1 MYILEQRFLRGP
13 NVHADTPCLLSVID
27 LEDLYGISSKDIPGF
42 NDALLAT
49 LPSLNGQPLPLGQAR
64 GFAQRL
70 RAGTFLARVVEHVT
84 LTLQSMAGPTVGY
97 GRTRPASGHPA
108 DSRPGD
114 GRPGQYR
121 VVVQYAIE
129 KLAEPAFQL
138 ALDLVTALAK
148 GEVFEVEPRLQE
160 LRALGSRYSIGTS
173 TAAVLAAAHE
183 RGIPTSRI
191 TDEANLFQLGW
202 GSKQK
207 RLQATVTG
215 DTSYVAV
222 KIASDKQLTKALLTE
237 AGVPV
242 PEGGTATTV
251 EEAQRIAH
259 RLRVAVTI
267 KPLDGNQGKGVTT
280 TCSTPEEVATAFHF
294 AREYGRKIIIERFV
308 EGRDYRVLVAGGR
321 VAAASFRRPAHVLG
335 DGVSTITELVEIEN
349 RNPAR
354 GAGHSNVLTRLSLD
368 AHAEDML
375 RRQGYAPD
383 SVPATGACVELRSN
397 ANLSTG
403 GTAEDVTDSLP
414 DITRALCVRAA
425 RKIGLD
431 VAGID
436 IVCHDISIPLDEQ
449 GGAVIEVNA
458 APGIRMHQHPSK
470 GEARDAGEAIVDGL
484 MGQSNGRIPV
494 VAVTGTNGKTTTAL
508 MIGHTARV
516 AGLGTGVTTTE
527 GVFVNG
533 KRLVKGDCTGYWSA
547 RTVLSAPDVDFAVLE
562 TARGGILKRGLAFD
576 RCDVGVVL
584 NVAGDHLGLDGVETI
599 EDLAQ
604 VKAVVASSASKA
616 LVLNAEDAL
625 CVAMVR
631 RARPDAEIIFFSMDA
646 ENPMLLQHL
655 EDGGRGAYLQDN
667 AIVIADARLHQE
679 LMRVES
685 MPSTFGGRARY
696 NIANALAASAAL
708 MACGFSN
715 SQVADGL
722 STFVS
727 DSKTNP
733 LRTNV
738 FDVRGVTVIVDYAH
752 NAAAYAALGEMARA
766 LLPGQLVGIVTA
778 PGDRRDSDLVQIGEV
793 CGERF
798 DELVVYESQRRGRP
812 VGGAVDLIIEGIE
825 KVIGPSDTTHREIDV
840 DKAIRL
846 GLSLCRPGDV
856 LVFACGTSLK
866 TFIDALRVD
875 DPESADRIEAQTI

>member
-1 MYILEQRFLRGP
+1 VYILEQRFLRGP

-27 LEDLYGISSKDIPGF
+27 LEDLYGVSSKDIPGF
-42 NDALLAT
+42 NDALLET
-49 LPSLNGQPLPLGQAR
+49 LPSLHGQLLPLGQPG

-70 RAGTFLARVVEHVT
+70 RAGTYLARVVEHVS

-97 GRTRPASGHPA
+97 GRTRPAT
-108 DSRPGD
+108 

-138 ALDLVTALAK
+138 AVELVTALAN
-148 GEVFEVEPRLQE
+148 GEQFEIAPRLEE
-160 LRALGSRYSIGTS
+160 LRALGARYAIGTS

-191 TDEANLFQLGW
+191 TEEANLFQLGW

-207 RLQATVTG
+207 RLQATTTG

-222 KIASDKQLTKALLTE
+222 KIASDKQLTKALLME

-242 PEGGTATTV
+242 PEGGTVTTV
-251 EEAQRIAH
+251 EEAQRIAR
-259 RLRVAVTI
+259 RLRVPVTL

-280 TCSTPEEVATAFHF
+280 RCSTPEEVEKAFEF
-294 AREYGRKIIIERFV
+294 AREYGRRIIVERFV

-321 VAAASFRRPAHVLG
+321 IAAASFRRPAHVIG

-349 RNPAR
+349 QNPAR
-354 GAGHSNVLTRLSLD
+354 GAGHSNVLTRLALD

-383 SVPATGACVELRSN
+383 SVPAPGVCVELRSN

-403 GTAEDVTDSLP
+403 GTAEDVTDILP
-414 DITRALCVRAA
+414 ESTRALCVRAA
-425 RKIGLD
+425 NKIGLD

-436 IVCHDISIPLDEQ
+436 IVCRDIALPLDEQ

-458 APGIRMHQHPSK
+458 APGIRMHQHPSA
-470 GEARDAGEAIVDGL
+470 GQARDAGEAIVDGL
-484 MGQSNGRIPV
+484 MGPSNGRIPV
-494 VAVTGTNGKTTTAL
+494 VAVTGTNGKTTTTL
-508 MIGHTARV
+508 MIAHAVRV

-533 KRLVKGDCTGYWSA
+533 KRLVTGDCTGYWSA
-547 RTVLSAPDVDFAVLE
+547 RTVLSAPDVEFAVLE

-584 NVAGDHLGLDGVETI
+584 NVAADHLGLDGVDTI

-604 VKAVVASSASKA
+604 VKAVVAASSSKA
-616 LVLNAEDAL
+616 IVLNAEDPL
-625 CVAMVR
+625 CVAMAR
-631 RARPDAEIIFFSMDA
+631 RAKPGAEVIFFAMDA
-646 ENPMLLQHL
+646 ENPVLLQHL

-667 AIVIADARLHQE
+667 AIVVADGSLHQE
-679 LMRVES
+679 LMRVEA

-708 MACGFSN
+708 MASGFSN
-715 SQVADGL
+715 LQIAAGL

-752 NAAAYAALGEMARA
+752 NPAAYAALAEMARA

-778 PGDRRDSDLVQIGEV
+778 PGDRRDSDLIQIGEV

-798 DELVVYESQRRGRP
+798 DELVVYESQSRGRP

-825 KVIGPSDTTHREIDV
+825 KVVGPSDTTHREIEV

-846 GLSLCRPGDV
+846 GLSLCRAGDV
-856 LVFACGTSLK
+856 LVFACGSSLK

-875 DPESADRIEAQTI
+875 DPESADKIAAQAT

>member
-13 NVHADTPCLLSVID
+13 NVHADTPCLLSLID

-42 NDALLAT
+42 NDALLAA
-49 LPSLNGQPLPLGQAR
+49 LPSLHGQILPLGQPG

-70 RAGTFLARVVEHVT
+70 RAGTYLARVVEHVT
-84 LTLQSMAGPTVGY
+84 LSLQSLAGPTVGY
-97 GRTRPASGHPA
+97 GRTRPAA
-108 DSRPGD
+108 

-121 VVVQYAIE
+121 IVVQYAIE

-138 ALDLVTALAK
+138 AVDLVTALAK
-148 GEVFEVEPRLQE
+148 GEAFALEERLQE
-160 LRALGSRYSIGTS
+160 LRSLGARYAIGTS
-173 TAAVLAAAHE
+173 TAAVLAAAQE
-183 RGIPTSRI
+183 RGIPHSRI

-202 GSKQK
+202 GAKQK
-207 RLQATVTG
+207 RLQATTTG

-242 PEGGTATTV
+242 PEGGTVTTV
-251 EEAQRIAH
+251 EEAQRIAR
-259 RLRVAVTI
+259 RLRVPVTL

-280 TCSTPEEVATAFHF
+280 RCATPDEVATAFAF
-294 AREYGRKIIIERFV
+294 AREYGRRIIVERFV

-321 VAAASFRRPAHVLG
+321 VAAASLRRPAHVIG
-335 DGVSTITELVEIEN
+335 DGVSTISELVEIEN
-349 RNPAR
+349 QNPSR
-354 GAGHSNVLTRLSLD
+354 GSGHSNILTRLALD

-375 RRQGYAPD
+375 RRQGYSPD
-383 SVPATGACVELRSN
+383 SVPAPGICVELRSN

-403 GTAEDVTDSLP
+403 GTAEDCTDLLP
-414 DITRALCVRAA
+414 EATRALCVRAA
-425 RKIGLD
+425 NKIGLD

-436 IVCHDISIPLDEQ
+436 IVCRDIAIPLDEQ

-458 APGIRMHQHPSK
+458 APGIRMHQHPSA
-470 GEARDAGEAIVDGL
+470 GEARDAGAAIVDGL
-484 MGQSNGRIPV
+484 MGESDGRIPV
-494 VAVTGTNGKTTTAL
+494 VAVTGTNGKTTTTL
-508 MIGHTARV
+508 MIAHAARV

-533 KRLVKGDCTGYWSA
+533 RRLVKGDCTGYWPA
-547 RTVLSAPDVDFAVLE
+547 RSILAAPDVDFAVLE

-584 NVAGDHLGLDGVETI
+584 NVAADHLGLDGVETI

-616 LVLNAEDAL
+616 VVLNAEDLL
-625 CVAMVR
+625 CVSMAR
-631 RARPDAEIIFFSMDA
+631 RAKPDAEIIYFSMDA
-646 ENPMLLQHL
+646 ENPTLLQHL

-667 AIVIADARLHQE
+667 AIVIADANLHQE
-679 LMRVES
+679 LMRVEA

-708 MACGFSN
+708 MASGFSN
-715 SQVADGL
+715 LQIASGL

-727 DSKTNP
+727 DSKSNP
-733 LRTNV
+733 LRTNM

-752 NAAAYAALGEMARA
+752 NPAAYAALAEMARA

-798 DELVVYESQRRGRP
+798 DELVVYESQSRGRE
-812 VGGAVDLIIEGIE
+812 VGGAVDLIIAGIE
-825 KVIGPSDTTHREIDV
+825 KVVGPSDTTHREIEV

-846 GLSLCRPGDV
+846 GLSLCRAGDV
-856 LVFACGTSLK
+856 LVFACGSSLK

>member
-13 NVHADTPCLLSVID
+13 NIHADTPCLLSVVD

-42 NDALLAT
+42 NDALLAM
-49 LPSLNGQPLPLGQAR
+49 LPALNGQLMPAGQPG

-70 RAGTFLARVVEHVT
+70 RAGTYLARVVEQVT
-84 LTLQSMAGPTVGY
+84 LTLQSMAGPAVGY
-97 GRTRPASGHPA
+97 GRTRPAL
-108 DSRPGD
+108 
-114 GRPGQYR
+114 GRPGQFR
-121 VVVQYAIE
+121 IVVQYAVE

-138 ALDLVTALAK
+138 AIDLVTALAH
-148 GEVFEVEPRLQE
+148 GEAFELEPRMSP
-160 LRALGSRYSIGTS
+160 LRALGSRYAIGTS

-183 RGIPTSRI
+183 RGIPSQRI

-207 RLQATVTG
+207 RLQATTTG

-222 KIASDKQLTKALLTE
+222 KIASDKQLTKALLQE

-242 PEGGTATTV
+242 PEGATVTTV
-251 EEAQRIAH
+251 EEAQRIAR
-259 RLRVAVTI
+259 RLRAPVTL

-280 TCSTPEEVATAFHF
+280 RCTTPEEVARAFEF
-294 AREYGRKIIIERFV
+294 AREYGRRIVVERFV

-321 VAAASFRRPAHVLG
+321 IAAASFRRPAHVVG

-349 RNPAR
+349 QNPAR
-354 GAGHSNVLTRLSLD
+354 GAGHSNVLTRLALD

-383 SVPATGACVELRSN
+383 SVPGPGACVELRSN

-403 GTAEDVTDSLP
+403 GTAEDCTDLLP
-414 DITRALCVRAA
+414 ESTRGLCVRAA
-425 RKIGLD
+425 SKIGLD

-436 IVCHDISIPLDEQ
+436 IVCQDIAVPLDEQ
-449 GGAVIEVNA
+449 RGAVIEVNA
-458 APGIRMHQHPSK
+458 APGIRMHQHPSA
-470 GEARDAGEAIVDGL
+470 GEPRDAGEAIIDGL
-484 MGQSNGRIPV
+484 MGPSNGRIPL
-494 VAVTGTNGKTTTAL
+494 VAVTGTNGKTTTTL

-533 KRLVKGDCTGYWSA
+533 RRLVKGDCTGYWSA
-547 RTVLSAPDVDFAVLE
+547 RTILSAPDVDFAVLE

-584 NVAGDHLGLDGVETI
+584 NVAPDHLGLDGVDTI

-604 VKAVVASSASKA
+604 VKAVVAASSAKA
-616 LVLNAEDAL
+616 VVLNAQDAF
-625 CVAMVR
+625 CVQMVR
-631 RARPDAEIIFFSMDA
+631 RAKPGAEVIFFSMDP
-646 ENPMLLQHL
+646 ENPILLKHL
-655 EDGGRGAYLQDN
+655 EDGGRGTYVQDN
-667 AIVIADARLHQE
+667 AIVIADGMRQQE

-685 MPSTFGGRARY
+685 MPASFGGLARY
-696 NIANALAASAAL
+696 NIANGLAAAAAL
-708 MACGFSN
+708 MAAGFSN
-715 SQVADGL
+715 LQIAAGL

-752 NAAAYAALGEMARA
+752 NPAAYAALSEMARA

-778 PGDRRDSDLVQIGEV
+778 PGDRRDSDLIQIGEV

-798 DELVVYESQRRGRP
+798 DELVVYESQSRGRP
-812 VGGAVDLIIEGIE
+812 VGGAVDLIMEGAE
-825 KVIGPSDTTHREIDV
+825 NVVGPSDTLHREIEV

-846 GLSLCRPGDV
+846 GLSLCSPGDV
-856 LVFACGTSLK
+856 LVFACGSSIQ
-866 TFIDALRVD
+866 TFIDALRQD
-875 DPESADRIEAQTI
+875 DPESADKIAAQAS

>member
-13 NVHADTPCLLSVID
+13 NVHADTPCLLSVLD
-27 LEDLYGISSKDIPGF
+27 LEDLYGVSSKDIPGF
-42 NDALLAT
+42 NDAMLEALPKLHGQLLPT
-49 LPSLNGQPLPLGQAR
+49 GQPG

-70 RAGTFLARVVEHVT
+70 RAGTYLARVVEHVT

-97 GRTRPASGHPA
+97 GRTRPAA
-108 DSRPGD
+108 

-129 KLAEPAFQL
+129 KLAEPSFQL
-138 ALDLVTALAK
+138 AVDLVTALAK
-148 GEVFEVEPRLQE
+148 GEAFDLEPRLKE
-160 LRALGSRYSIGTS
+160 LRSLASRYSIGTS

-183 RGIPTSRI
+183 RGIPYSRI

-207 RLQATVTG
+207 RLQATTTG

-222 KIASDKQLTKALLTE
+222 KIASDKDLTKALLKE

-242 PEGGTATTV
+242 PEGGTVTTV
-251 EEAQRIAH
+251 EDAQRIAR
-259 RLRVAVTI
+259 RLRAPVTL

-280 TCSTPEEVATAFHF
+280 RCETPEEVEKAFAF
-294 AREYGRKIIIERFV
+294 AREYGRRIIVERFV

-321 VAAASFRRPAHVLG
+321 IAAASFRRPAHVEG

-349 RNPAR
+349 QNPAR
-354 GAGHSNVLTRLSLD
+354 GSGHSNVLTRLSLD

-375 RRQGYAPD
+375 RRQGYTPD
-383 SVPATGACVELRSN
+383 SVPGAGVCVELRSN

-403 GTAEDVTDSLP
+403 GTAEDCTDLLP
-414 DITRALCVRAA
+414 ESTRALCVRAA
-425 RKIGLD
+425 AKIGLD

-436 IVCHDISIPLDEQ
+436 IVCRDITVPLDEQ

-458 APGIRMHQHPSK
+458 APGIRMHQHPSR
-470 GEARDAGEAIVDGL
+470 GEPRDAGEAIVDGL
-484 MGQSNGRIPV
+484 MGRSNGRIPV
-494 VAVTGTNGKTTTAL
+494 IAVTGTNGKTTTTL
-508 MIGHTARV
+508 MIAHAARV

-576 RCDVGVVL
+576 QCDVGVVL
-584 NVAGDHLGLDGVETI
+584 NVAADHLGLDGVDTI

-616 LVLNAEDAL
+616 VVLNAEDAF
-625 CVAMVR
+625 CVSMVR
-631 RARPDAEIIFFSMDA
+631 RAKPGAEIIFFSMDA
-646 ENPMLLQHL
+646 ENPILLKHL

-667 AIVIADARLHQE
+667 AIVVADGNLHQE
-679 LMRVES
+679 LMRVEA
-685 MPSTFGGRARY
+685 MPASFGGRARY
-696 NIANALAASAAL
+696 NIANALAAAAAL
-708 MACGFSN
+708 MASGFSN
-715 SQVADGL
+715 LQIADGL

-752 NAAAYAALGEMARA
+752 NPAAYVALAEMARA

-798 DELVVYESQRRGRP
+798 DELVVYESQSRGRP

-825 KVIGPSDTTHREIDV
+825 KVIGPSDTTHREIEV

-846 GLSLCRPGDV
+846 GLSLCRAGDV
-856 LVFACGTSLK
+856 LVFACGSSLK

-875 DPESADRIEAQTI
+875 DPESADRIEAQAA

>member
-13 NVHADTPCLLSVID
+13 NLHADTPCLLSLID
-27 LEDLYGISSKDIPGF
+27 LEDLVGVSSKDIPGF
-42 NDALLAT
+42 NDALLAA
-49 LPSLNGQPLPLGQAR
+49 LPSLHGQILPLGQPG

-84 LTLQSMAGPTVGY
+84 LSLQSLAGPTVGY
-97 GRTRPASGHPA
+97 GRTRPAA
-108 DSRPGD
+108 

-121 VVVQYAIE
+121 IVVQYAIE
-129 KLAEPAFQL
+129 KLAEPSFQL
-138 ALDLVTALAK
+138 AVDLVTALAN
-148 GEVFEVEPRLQE
+148 GEPFDLAARLQE
-160 LRALGSRYSIGTS
+160 LRELGARYAIGTS

-183 RGIPTSRI
+183 RGIPTVRI

-202 GSKQK
+202 GARQK
-207 RLQATVTG
+207 RLQATTTG

-242 PEGGTATTV
+242 PEGATVTTL
-251 EEAQRIAH
+251 EEAQRIAR
-259 RLRVAVTI
+259 RLRVPVTL

-280 TCSTPEEVATAFHF
+280 GCSTPDDVAAAFAF
-294 AREYGRKIIIERFV
+294 AREYGRRIIVERFV

-321 VAAASFRRPAHVLG
+321 IAAASLRRPAHVMG
-335 DGVSTITELVEIEN
+335 DGVSTIAELVELEN

-354 GAGHSNVLTRLSLD
+354 GAGHSNVLTRLALD
-368 AHAEDML
+368 AHAEDLL
-375 RRQGYAPD
+375 RRQGYSPD
-383 SVPATGACVELRSN
+383 SVPSPGICVELRSN

-403 GTAEDVTDSLP
+403 GTAEDCTDLLP
-414 DITRALCVRAA
+414 EATRALCVRAA
-425 RKIGLD
+425 NKIGLD

-436 IVCHDISIPLDEQ
+436 IVCRDIALPLDEQ

-458 APGIRMHQHPSK
+458 APGIRMHQHPSA
-470 GEARDAGEAIVDGL
+470 GAPRDAGEAIVDGL
-484 MGQSNGRIPV
+484 MGGSDGRIPV
-494 VAVTGTNGKTTTAL
+494 VAVTGTNGKTTTTL
-508 MIGHTARV
+508 MIAHTARV

-533 KRLVKGDCTGYWSA
+533 RRLVKGDCTGYWSA
-547 RTVLSAPDVDFAVLE
+547 RSILAAPDVDFAVLE

-584 NVAGDHLGLDGVETI
+584 NVAADHLGLDGVETI

-604 VKAVVASSASKA
+604 VKAVVAASAAKA
-616 LVLNAEDAL
+616 VVLNAEDAL
-625 CVAMVR
+625 CVAMAR
-631 RARPDAEIIFFSMDA
+631 RARPDAEIIYFSMDA
-646 ENPMLLQHL
+646 EHPTLLQHL

-667 AIVIADARLHQE
+667 AIVIADANLHQE
-679 LMRVES
+679 LMRVEA
-685 MPSTFGGRARY
+685 MPSSVGGRARY

-708 MACGFSN
+708 MASGFSN
-715 SQVADGL
+715 LQIASGL

-733 LRTNV
+733 LRTNM

-752 NAAAYAALGEMARA
+752 NPAAYAALAEMARA
-766 LLPGQLVGIVTA
+766 LLPRQLVGIVTA
-778 PGDRRDSDLVQIGEV
+778 PGDRRDGDLVRIGEV
-793 CGERF
+793 CGEHF
-798 DELVVYESQRRGRP
+798 DELVVYESQSRGRD

-825 KVIGPSDTTHREIDV
+825 NVVGPSDTTHREIEV

-846 GLSLCRPGDV
+846 GLSLCRAGDV
-856 LVFACGTSLK
+856 LVFACGSSLA
-866 TFIDALRVD
+866 TFIEALRVD
-875 DPESADRIEAQTI
+875 DPESADRIAAQTV

>member
-1 MYILEQRFLRGP
+1 VYILEQRFLRGP
-13 NVHADTPCLLSVID
+13 NVHADTPCLLSVLD

-42 NDALLAT
+42 NDALLAA
-49 LPSLNGQPLPLGQAR
+49 LPSLHGQILPLGQPG

-70 RAGTFLARVVEHVT
+70 RAGTYLARVVEHVT
-84 LTLQSMAGPTVGY
+84 LSLQSLAGPTVGY
-97 GRTRPASGHPA
+97 GRTRPAA
-108 DSRPGD
+108 

-121 VVVQYAIE
+121 IVVQYAIE

-138 ALDLVTALAK
+138 AVDLVTALAK
-148 GEVFEVEPRLQE
+148 GEAFELEERLQE
-160 LRALGSRYSIGTS
+160 LRSLGSRYSIGTS

-183 RGIPTSRI
+183 RGIPYSRI

-207 RLQATVTG
+207 RLQATTTG

-222 KIASDKQLTKALLTE
+222 KIASDKQLTKALLME

-242 PEGGTATTV
+242 PEGGTVTTV
-251 EEAQRIAH
+251 EEAQRIAR
-259 RLRVAVTI
+259 RLRVPVTL

-280 TCSTPEEVATAFHF
+280 KCATPDEVATAFAF
-294 AREYGRKIIIERFV
+294 AREYGRRIIVERFV

-321 VAAASFRRPAHVLG
+321 VAAASLRRPAHVLG

-349 RNPAR
+349 QNPSR
-354 GAGHSNVLTRLSLD
+354 GAGHSKVLTRLALN

-375 RRQGYAPD
+375 RRQGYSPD
-383 SVPATGACVELRSN
+383 SVPPPGICVELRSN

-403 GTAEDVTDSLP
+403 GTAEDCTDLLP
-414 DITRALCVRAA
+414 EATRALCVRAA
-425 RKIGLD
+425 NKIGLD

-436 IVCHDISIPLDEQ
+436 IVCHDIAIPLDEQ

-458 APGIRMHQHPSK
+458 APGIRMHQHPSA
-470 GEARDAGEAIVDGL
+470 GAPRDAGEAIVDGL
-484 MGQSNGRIPV
+484 MGESDGRIPV
-494 VAVTGTNGKTTTAL
+494 VAVTGTNGKTTTTL
-508 MIGHTARV
+508 MIAHTARV

-533 KRLVKGDCTGYWSA
+533 RRLVKGDCTGYWSA
-547 RTVLSAPDVDFAVLE
+547 RSILSAPDVDFAVLE

-584 NVAGDHLGLDGVETI
+584 NVAADHLGLDGVETI

-616 LVLNAEDAL
+616 VVLNAEDPL
-625 CVAMVR
+625 CVSMAR
-631 RARPDAEIIFFSMDA
+631 RAKPDAEIIYFSMDA
-646 ENPMLLQHL
+646 ENPTLLQHL

-667 AIVIADARLHQE
+667 AIVIADANLHQE
-679 LMRVES
+679 LMRVEA

-708 MACGFSN
+708 MASGFSN
-715 SQVADGL
+715 LQIASGL

-733 LRTNV
+733 LRTNM

-752 NAAAYAALGEMARA
+752 NPAAYAALAEMARA

-798 DELVVYESQRRGRP
+798 DELVVYESQSRGRE

-825 KVIGPSDTTHREIDV
+825 KVVGPSDTTHREIEV

-846 GLSLCRPGDV
+846 GLSLCRAGDV
-856 LVFACGTSLK
+856 LVFACGSSLK
-866 TFIDALRVD
+866 TFIEALRVD